1 MPGTVLWPDA
11 LPTMLPMVKDGLHKA
26 LADVLMRRSRAHFA
40 FGPFSSAIQPV
51 AKPIPC
57 RFRPALR
64 PFGRLQAH
72 SCLRSHPALP
82 IDNNHDEQQIRTWST
97 GRTNWLFAG
106 TLLAGQRAAAIT
118 SLIQSAK
125 LNGHD
130 PYAYL
135 RDVLT
140 RLPTHKA
147 CDIDQLLPHLWQ
159 PPAHTP

>member
-1 MPGTVLWPDA
+1 M
-11 LPTMLPMVKDGLHKA
+11 
-26 LADVLMRRSRAHFA
+26 
-40 FGPFSSAIQPV
+40 
-51 AKPIPC
+51 
-57 RFRPALR
+57 
-64 PFGRLQAH
+64 GRK
-72 SCLRSHPALP
+72 
-82 IDNNHDEQQIRTWST
+82 
-97 GRTNWLFAG
+97 NWLFAG
-106 TLLAGQRAAAIT
+106 TLLAGQRAGAIT

-125 LNGHD
+125 FNGHG